1 MDDSTNGYDRYS
13 RAPELEDLVNLCRW
27 LNDEGVRYMLIGGF
41 AVILHGSVRGTK
53 DIDLLVDASDE
64 NIRALKRAMG
74 KLPDDAIALVADDD
88 VRNYTVV
95 RVADEIVVDLMAA
108 ACGID
113 YQEAVREGLEHAEI
127 EGVRVPLASKQLLI
141 RMKDTI
147 RDSDKSDVAFL
158 RVLIEEEQGEPR

>member
-1 MDDSTNGYDRYS
+1 MDDPPNGDYS
-13 RAPELEDLVNLCRW
+13 RAPELEDLLSLCRW
-27 LNDEGVRYMLIGGF
+27 LNEEGVRYMLIGGF

-74 KLPDDAIALVADDD
+74 NLPDNAIALVADDD
-88 VRNYTVV
+88 VRSYTVV

-113 YQEAVREGLEHAEI
+113 YQQAVSEGLEHTEV
-127 EGVRVPLASKQLLI
+127 EGVEIPLASKQLLI
-141 RMKDTI
+141 RMKDTV

-158 RVLIEEEQGEPR
+158 RVLIEEESAR